1 MVWPMK
7 LSISRETLFRA
18 LRHMSAVVE
27 KRTSIA
33 ILGNV
38 RLKAENNKLETT
50 ATDNDI
56 AVQGVAEAF
65 VDEAGT
71 TTVSALKL
79 FEIISKIPEGVMVA
93 MQLADGGSRLAISA
107 GKAKFSLATLGAE
120 AFPDMTRVDGGTA
133 FEMNSADLKKML
145 DKVHF
150 AASSDE
156 TRAYLTGVYLHV
168 VPSDEGQLLR
178 TVATDGHRLAKADMT
193 CPEGA
198 EEMPAVILPRKC
210 VVELRKLA
218 DEAKSIS
225 LTVSEKKIQAEAGDI
240 VLTSKVID
248 ANYPDYDRVIPKN
261 NTSSMMV
268 SRKSLLQAV
277 DRVSILSHEKTRSVR
292 FSVIENQLALSA
304 NNPDQENASEE
315 LKVAYGDSPLE
326 VGFNARYLTDIGS
339 QVGSDDIE
347 FRFKDSASPVL
358 VRDPSDSTTTF
369 VVMPMRV

>member
-1 MVWPMK
+1 MK

-71 TTVSALKL
+71 TTVSASKL
-79 FEIISKIPEGVMVA
+79 FEIVSKIPEGVMVA

-120 AFPDMTRVDGGTA
+120 AFPDMTRVDGGTT
-133 FEMNSADLKKML
+133 FEMTSADLKKML
-145 DKVHF
+145 DKVQF

-168 VPSDEGQLLR
+168 VQSEEGQLLR
-178 TVATDGHRLAKADMT
+178 TVATDGHRLAKADMP
-193 CPEGA
+193 CPSGA
-198 EEMPAVILPRKC
+198 EEMPSVILPRKC

-218 DEAKSIS
+218 DEAKTIS

-248 ANYPDYDRVIPKN
+248 ANYPDYDRVIPKAN
-261 NTSSMMV
+261 SSAMMV

-277 DRVSILSHEKTRSVR
+277 ERVSILSHEKTRSVR

-315 LKVAYGDSPLE
+315 LKVSYGDSPLE
-326 VGFNARYLTDIGS
+326 VGFNARYLTDIGG
-339 QVGSDDIE
+339 QVTSDDIE

-358 VRDPSDSTTTF
+358 VRDPADSTTTF